1 MAASIKLISPAGG
14 SVTLT
19 APMTTDNFSFD
30 IGGGTSLAT
39 LNVSN
44 NLVVGGSANIAV
56 DANIVGT
63 LKVTGFSNLTTANI
77 ATANIVTARITTAN
91 ITTANITTLNVTSL
105 AVNGTTVSG
114 GASFKAQVITSNT
127 SWTVPAGVTVAKVS
141 ITGGGG
147 GGGTGGAAGNLSGKA
162 GGNGGFAYALVTGM
176 IPGSTVTVT
185 VGSAGTGSTY
195 GGTSYASVAQQNGT
209 GGTSS
214 SFGSYIT
221 CTGGAAG
228 AYGTSGGTNGTA
240 TVANGD
246 ITLLSTYTATGNLL
260 GSKGTTQTAGAG
272 TAGTA
277 ATGYGYGGGGG
288 DWNSA
293 YNIGQAAGG
302 NGSPGLVFLEWIG

>member
-14 SVTLT
+14 SVTLSV
-19 APMTTDNFSFD
+19 PSTTDNLLYD
-30 IGGGTSLAT
+30 IGNGVSAT
-39 LNVSN
+39 TMNVSN
-44 NLVVGGSANIAV
+44 NLVVGGSANIAGN
-56 DANIVGT
+56 ANIVGT
-63 LKVTGFSNLTTANI
+63 LQVTGFSNLTTANI
-77 ATANIVTARITTAN
+77 ATASISTAN

-141 ITGGGG
+141 IAGGGG
-147 GGGTGGAAGNLSGKA
+147 GGGSGGAAGNLSGKA

-195 GGTSYASVAQQNGT
+195 GGTSYASTAQQNGT

-228 AYGTSGGTNGTA
+228 GYNTSGGTNGTA
-240 TVANGD
+240 TLANGN

-302 NGSPGLVFLEWIG
+302 NGSAGLVFLEWIG